1 MDYAEANRERV
12 EKYLEEDSRNTR
24 AVIAKTIETKKLAG
38 KLGLLENIIF
48 KVRMQRGYSID
59 DKEAGKLL
67 DMFKN
72 IDDAMD
78 SLIEKATE
86 IGVIR
91 PKKPK
96 IRDFQDSVMKML
108 EDKKTAEEIAETL
121 HGKNSLITFEVV
133 ESWIANLTQEKSNKQ
148 EKESKK

>member
-1 MDYAEANRERV
+1 MNYAEANRERV

-91 PKKPK
+91 PKNQK
-96 IRDFQDSVMKML
+96 
-108 EDKKTAEEIAETL
+108 
-121 HGKNSLITFEVV
+121 
-133 ESWIANLTQEKSNKQ
+133 
-148 EKESKK
+148 

>member
-1 MDYAEANRERV
+1 MNFAEANRERV
-12 EKYLEEDSRNTR
+12 ERLLGEDSRNTR
-24 AVIAKTIETKKLAG
+24 AVIARTIETKKIAG

-72 IDDAMD
+72 IDSAMD
-78 SLIEKATE
+78 GLIAKATE
-86 IGVIR
+86 LGVIR

-96 IRDFQDSVMKML
+96 MREYQDDILKMV
-108 EDKKTAEEIAETL
+108 EEGKTPEEMVEVL
-121 HGKNSLITFEVV
+121 RNKNSLINIDVV
-133 ESWIANLTQEKSNKQ
+133 NSWIANLTQNKQ
-148 EKESKK
+148 TSKEDKAQ